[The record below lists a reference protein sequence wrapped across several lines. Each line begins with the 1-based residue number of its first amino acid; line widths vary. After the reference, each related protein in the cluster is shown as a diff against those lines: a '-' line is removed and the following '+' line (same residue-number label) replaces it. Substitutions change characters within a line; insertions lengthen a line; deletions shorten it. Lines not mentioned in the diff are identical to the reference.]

1 MTTEQQPKIQ
11 GFPKARAFE
20 DAVRFWL
27 AYSALLLLT
36 LLGLLLI
43 GP

>member
-1 MTTEQQPKIQ
+1 MTTDQQPKYPA
-11 GFPKARAFE
+11 FSKARAFE
-20 DAVRFWL
+20 DAVRFWVG
-27 AYSALLLLT
+27 YSALLLLT